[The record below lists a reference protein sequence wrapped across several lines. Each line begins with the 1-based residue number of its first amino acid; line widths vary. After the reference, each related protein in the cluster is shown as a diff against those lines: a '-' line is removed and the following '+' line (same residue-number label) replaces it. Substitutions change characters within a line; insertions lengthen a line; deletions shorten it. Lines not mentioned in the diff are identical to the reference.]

1 VDRAEEVTV
10 PAPLPGNELRR
21 GLSVWQA
28 VGLSIA
34 LMAPS
39 MAANINPQ
47 GTATSVGRAV
57 PLAFLIATVGVLLV
71 AYVFVRLC
79 QRFQHAGSVYAF
91 VAATLGAR
99 AGTVA
104 GWSLMGTYC
113 FYGVVTSTAAGI
125 FGTSFL
131 QTSGIWPNPPGWAP
145 FLVSCLALVLVWVL
159 TVIPVRGGT
168 RVLLS
173 VEGITVALIL
183 VVSVAVL
190 VHLFAGTAPGGL
202 RPTWDVFRVTPG
214 TDASTVFLGAV
225 FGFLSF
231 AGFEAAATLGE
242 EAREPRRDI
251 PRAILG
257 TAIFGG
263 GYFVFVTAV
272 EVMGFGTSPAGVAV
286 FTRSSS
292 LLGELGSRYVGA
304 WVGDLIS
311 LGAAV
316 SAFGCALACSVG
328 GSRLLFA
335 LSRDAAGERGLGRVT
350 RAGTPAAAA
359 VVVVLAMYAI
369 VAVFALGAGSSAMDV
384 FLASGTIGTLIVLA
398 VYLVTTLGAI
408 RLLFFTAPRAVP
420 RYEIVVPLLALVVLG
435 YTVYRNVVPYP
446 TGTGAVFPLVA
457 GGWIVLGIIAVA
469 LVPRL
474 SRFALCEDLTG
485 PSAQRAA
492 PTS

>member
-1 VDRAEEVTV
+1 V
-10 PAPLPGNELRR
+10 PTAASGNGLRR

-47 GTATSVGRAV
+47 ATATSVGRAV

-79 QRFQHAGSVYAF
+79 QRFNHAGSVYAF

-104 GWSLMGTYC
+104 GWSLLGTYC

-131 QTSGIWPNPPGWAP
+131 RSIGIWAHPPGWAP
-145 FLVSCLALVLVWVL
+145 FLIGCVALVLVWLL

-173 VEGITVALIL
+173 VEGVTVALIL
-183 VVSVAVL
+183 IVSVAVL
-190 VHLFAGTAPGGL
+190 VHLIAGTAPGGL
-202 RPTWDVFRVTPG
+202 RPTWSVFSVAPG
-214 TDASTVFLGAV
+214 TDVSTVFLGAT

-242 EAREPRRDI
+242 EACQPRRDI
-251 PRAILG
+251 PRAVLG
-257 TAIFGG
+257 TAVFGG
-263 GYFVFVTAV
+263 AYFVFVTAV
-272 EVMGFGTSPAGVAV
+272 EVMGFGTSAAGIDA
-286 FTRSSS
+286 FTKSGS
-292 LLGELGSRYVGA
+292 LLGDLGTRYVGA

-311 LGAAV
+311 LGAAI
-316 SAFGCALACSVG
+316 SAVGCALACAVG

-335 LSRDAAGERGLGRVT
+335 LSRDAAGERALGRVT
-350 RAGTPAAAA
+350 KAGTPAAAA
-359 VVVVLAMYAI
+359 VVVVLAMYLI
-369 VAVFALGAGSSAMDV
+369 VAVFALGAASPAMDV
-384 FLASGTIGTLIVLA
+384 FLASGTIGTLILLV
-398 VYLVTTLGAI
+398 VYLVTTVGAI
-408 RLLFFTAPRAVP
+408 RLLFFTPPRTVP
-420 RYEIVVPLLALVVLG
+420 RHEIVIPLLALVVLG

-446 TGTGAVFPLVA
+446 TGTGAAYPIVA
-457 GGWIVLGIIAVA
+457 GGWIVIGIIAVVA
-469 LVPRL
+469 VSRL
-474 SRFALCEDLTG
+474 ARFALREDLTTPT
-485 PSAQRAA
+485 PSSTSTQAQA
-492 PTS
+492 

>member
-1 VDRAEEVTV
+1 MTK
-10 PAPLPGNELRR
+10 PTLRR

-47 GTATSVGRAV
+47 GTAGSVGRAV

-91 VAATLGAR
+91 VASALGAR

-104 GWSLMGTYC
+104 GWSLLGTYC

-131 QTSGIWPNPPGWAP
+131 KSSGLVADPPGWVP
-145 FLVSCLALVLVWVL
+145 FLIGGLALLLVYAL
-159 TVIPVRGGT
+159 TVAPARGGT
-168 RVLLS
+168 RVLLI
-173 VEGITVALIL
+173 VEGVTVALIL
-183 VVSVAVL
+183 VVSVIVL
-190 VHLFAGTAPGGL
+190 VRLLAGTAPGGKTF
-202 RPTWDVFRVTPG
+202 TWSVFSVAPG
-214 TDASTVFLGAV
+214 TDSSALFLGVV

-242 EAREPRRDI
+242 EASRPRRDI

-263 GYFVFVTAV
+263 AYFVFVTAV
-272 EVMGFGTSPAGVAV
+272 EVMGFGADDAGVDA
-286 FTRSSS
+286 FTKSGS
-292 LLGELGSRYVGA
+292 LLGDLGSQYVGA
-304 WVGDLIS
+304 WLGDLIS

-316 SAFGCALACSVG
+316 SAFGCALACAVG

-335 LSRDAAGERGLGRVT
+335 LSRDAAGERGLGSVSRL
-350 RAGTPAAAA
+350 GTPAVAAAA
-359 VVVVLAMYAI
+359 VLVVMYVI
-369 VAVFALGAGSSAMDV
+369 VAALGTGGGLGAQDV
-384 FLASGTIGTLIVLA
+384 FVASGTIGTLILLV
-398 VYLVTTLGAI
+398 VYLVTTVGAI
-408 RLLFFTAPRAVP
+408 RLLFFTAPVTVR
-420 RYEIVVPLLALVVLG
+420 RWETVVPILALVVLG
-435 YTVYRNVVPYP
+435 YTVVRNVLPYP
-446 TGTGAVFPLVA
+446 TGAAAAYPVVAGAWIVVGIVAVAVFPQLA
-457 GGWIVLGIIAVA
+457 
-469 LVPRL
+469 
-474 SRFALCEDLTG
+474 RFG
-485 PSAQRAA
+485 QREEIAA
-492 PTS
+492 PVEDPVR